1 MHTLKIARWSRG
13 FKTETINLV
22 SLEVYWFIS
31 HRMQSSRFQFKA
43 KCCEMKLNWWFSHKN
58 SANDIRAAV
67 VQRRMR
73 MHSNPFPMLDQFVS
87 DFLAYKIQ
95 IVESLDTTNR
105 CFSFPFHLKKFLV
118 DSMNCKLFPKESI
131 KNWLSKVKTNK

>member
-1 MHTLKIARWSRG
+1 MKSRPQNRNYQSG
-13 FKTETINLV
+13 VTRSILI
-22 SLEVYWFIS
+22 IS
-31 HRMQSSRFQFKA
+31 HRMQTSRFQFKA

-67 VQRRMR
+67 VQRHMR
-73 MHSNPFPMLDQFVS
+73 MHSNPFPMLDRFIS

-105 CFSFPFHLKKFLV
+105 CFSFPFHSKNSLSIRWIV
-118 DSMNCKLFPKESI
+118 NYFPKNRLKI
-131 KNWLSKVKTNK
+131 DYQR